1 MGCALNANRYCAAF
15 ASPCRAK
22 RDNAVNVSTTLPTT
36 PTIGAGA
43 EARGPVFVTT
53 QWSVVLAAGRSDT
66 TKAQAALEK
75 LCRTYWYPLYAYVRR
90 RGQSA
95 VDAEDL
101 TQAFFARLLARNWV
115 GDADRERGRFRTFLL
130 TAMSRFL
137 ADEWDKARAQKR
149 GGGVAHVP
157 VQLDTAETRY
167 GHEPADDCTPEQ
179 IYERHWALTLLDTV
193 LQRLRAEYEHEGK
206 GELFAGLNSSL
217 VGSREAQ
224 PYAELAGRLDMN
236 EGAVK
241 VAVHRLRKRYR
252 KLLREEIAETMAA
265 PEDVD
270 DELRHLFAVL
280 AGR

>member
-1 MGCALNANRYCAAF
+1 MVA
-15 ASPCRAK
+15 
-22 RDNAVNVSTTLPTT
+22 
-36 PTIGAGA
+36 AGA
-43 EARGPVFVTT
+43 AARGPVFVTT
-53 QWSVVLAAGRSDT
+53 QWSVVLTAGRSDT
-66 TKAQAALEK
+66 TRSQAALEK

-90 RGQSA
+90 RGQPPA
-95 VDAEDL
+95 DAEDL
-101 TQAFFARLLARNWV
+101 TQAFFARLLERHWV

-193 LQRLRAEYEHEGK
+193 LQRLRAEYAREGK
-206 GELFAGLNSSL
+206 GELFAGLNSCL
-217 VGSREAQ
+217 VGGRETQ
-224 PYAELAGRLDMN
+224 PYAELAGRLGMN